1 MKSFFSLFKRSACEL
16 KSIRCITVTGILVA
30 MFVVL
35 DMYSIRIGEFI
46 KINLA
51 FFPLASVG
59 ILFGPVPAM
68 LAALAGDF
76 VGCFVSGQS
85 PLPLLSLTAMTE
97 GLIYGALLYGKS
109 GKKLALFSVIARL
122 ADSLIVSIA
131 LNTPILMYYGFM
143 TKTAQQFYVRL
154 GKTAA
159 ELVFFIPVILAGL
172 PAVLTIYNI
181 AIGKHYPAPP
191 KNE

>member
-1 MKSFFSLFKRSACEL
+1 MKSFFSMFVRSADEL

-30 MFVVL
+30 LFVVL

-59 ILFGPVPAM
+59 MLFGPVPAM
-68 LAALAGDF
+68 LAAIAGDF

-85 PLPLLSLTAMTE
+85 PLPLLSLTAAAE
-97 GLIYGALLYGKS
+97 GLIYGILLYEKR

-122 ADSLIVSIA
+122 ADSLIISIA

-143 TKTAQQFYVRL
+143 TKTVQQFYVRL

-172 PAVLTIYNI
+172 PAVQMIYNS
-181 AIGKHYPAPP
+181 AVGKRSV
-191 KNE
+191 KR